1 VTRVATLSV
10 CSLTIAIL
18 IMSGFSLPLLAQ
30 SGSIRLE
37 GTVWDP
43 TGTSLEGALLSAV
56 EESTN
61 RKADAVSDADGHY
74 VFLSLQPGIYT
85 VTVKSKGYK
94 DVIHRNIH
102 LFQASSVSED
112 FSFEVS
118 AIDKEITPAELTRVN
133 DSATTGSLSAKEIG
147 ALPILNRDPLSL
159 LIYQPGVQ
167 VNPDARGY
175 STVNGTR
182 PAMNNIGLDGISTLD
197 PVQPHLDSSIVVIS
211 PEAVSDIQI
220 LTTGAK
226 AEYGRS
232 GGAQIMATSR
242 MGTNSWSGEVYD
254 YFKNKSLDA
263 NDFFNNASGIPK
275 PTFTRNIYGASLSGP
290 AFGKDT
296 RLFLNFE
303 GNHTNQQITR
313 NRLVLTDEAK
323 SGLFRWY
330 APGVTPDTEADN
342 YSSFDIIAN
351 DPRHL
356 GIDPTIAAILA
367 KLPASNNNDI
377 GDGLNTA
384 GFKFNNPADLN
395 REGVNLRL
403 DRSSDSAHQFFLRF
417 NYDRINGTDTGNGAD
432 APFPGQ
438 SSGTVEGNNWGFTFG
453 YDWAL
458 SPKTINELRG
468 GYLHPEIKL
477 NRPARLTTPMLLA
490 NSWTN
495 PTFTGS
501 PYSFNSPV
509 LEISDYL
516 SQSKGVHT
524 LKYGISFR
532 RTQQNTVDFNGV
544 YPNVTFGQSDGNTPS
559 LGPTGVTVISSAD
572 RATFENLYND
582 LLGRIESVSQTF
594 NSNLSSVLPA
604 GTAKTRG
611 YNFTEFSGFIQD
623 DWRIRPTFTLNLGLR
638 YEFADTPKERNG
650 YQAVLDQ
657 APEVSSSANISNFT
671 LHPCNCWYTRNL
683 KDFAPRAGFA
693 WDVFA
698 TGTMVIR
705 GAYGIYYDRLFGA
718 ITNYV
723 DANSYGFSQIQ
734 SVYPNVAGGDLR
746 LSDGIP
752 LPSQPS
758 ALPLQPP
765 VTRSSSI
772 AILDHNLRTPR
783 IAQYNLTIEKRI
795 WGAILEAGFVGSR
808 GTRLFQY
815 LNLNQT
821 KTDGAFLQAFK
832 ELQAYRFSGTPVPSS
847 NTLLQIFGT
856 PLAAFNALGGS
867 NIDSGQ
873 AGIAAD
879 TLDRSYYALYPNAG
893 VSDYYIRN
901 FPQFDQFIYGT
912 NSAKS
917 WYNSLQLGLRK
928 SSTNYS
934 FRAYYTWS
942 KSLDTIS
949 SEGVSFVSPSDSM
962 HPSEDKAPSDFD
974 RTHVFNLAWDYALP
988 FGRSRSTDSDR
999 PRWVDAMFGGWNIGI
1014 LYLRESGK
1022 RFSVNSGLQNRYAGV
1037 SSLANY
1043 SGDPNIGTIYN
1054 NFGTIYYI
1062 SPDNASLFSYPTA
1075 GEASTSGRNSFVGPK
1090 FINLD
1095 ILLQK
1100 KFFIGESKALQFRIE
1115 AYNITNSAHFSVPD
1129 TNLYSPNFGIVTS
1142 TQGSPRRIQVALR
1155 LQF

>member
-1 VTRVATLSV
+1 
-10 CSLTIAIL
+10 
-18 IMSGFSLPLLAQ
+18 M
-30 SGSIRLE
+30 
-37 GTVWDP
+37 
-43 TGTSLEGALLSAV
+43 
-56 EESTN
+56 
-61 RKADAVSDADGHY
+61 SDADGHY
-74 VFLSLQPGIYT
+74 VFLALQPGIYT
-85 VTVKSKGYK
+85 VTVKSKGFK

-118 AIDKEITPAELTRVN
+118 AIDKESTQAERTRIN
-133 DSATTGSLSAKEIG
+133 DSATTGSLSAKEMG

-159 LIYQPGVQ
+159 LIYQPGVL
-167 VNPDARGY
+167 VNPDAPGY
-175 STVNGTR
+175 SSVNGTR
-182 PAMNNIGLDGISTLD
+182 PAMNNIGLDGVSVTD
-197 PVQPHLDSSIVVIS
+197 PVQPHLDSSLVAIN

-220 LTTGAK
+220 LTTDAK
-226 AEYGRS
+226 AEYGHS
-232 GGAQIMATSR
+232 GGAQIMVTSK
-242 MGTNSWSGEVYD
+242 MGTSSWSGEVYD
-254 YFKNKSLDA
+254 FFRNKSLDA
-263 NDFFNNASGIPK
+263 NDFFNNAYGISK
-275 PTFTRNIYGASLSGP
+275 PNFTRNIYGGSLSGP
-290 AFGKDT
+290 ALGKNT
-296 RLFLNFE
+296 HLFLNFE
-303 GNHTNQQITR
+303 GNHTDQQITR

-323 SGLFRWY
+323 GGLFRWY
-330 APGVTPDTEADN
+330 APGITPGTDN

-356 GIDPTIAAILA
+356 GIDPAIAAILA

-384 GFKFNNPADLN
+384 GFKFNNPAHLN
-395 REGVNLRL
+395 REGINLRL
-403 DRSSDSAHQFFLRF
+403 DHSSGSAHQFFLRF
-417 NYDRINGTDTGNGAD
+417 NYDRVDGTDLGSNAD
-432 APFPGQ
+432 APFPGE

-458 SPKTINELRG
+458 SPRTINELRA
-468 GYLHPEIKL
+468 GYLRPEIAL

-490 NSWTN
+490 NSWTD
-495 PTFTGS
+495 PTYTGFPRS
-501 PYSFNSPV
+501 SNSPV

-516 SQSKGVHT
+516 SQSKGTHT
-524 LKYGISFR
+524 LKYGFSFR
-532 RTQQNTVDFNGV
+532 RTELNSVDFNGV
-544 YPNVTFGQSDGNTPS
+544 YPDVTFGRSDGNAPS
-559 LGPTGVTVISSAD
+559 LGPTGVTVISSVD
-572 RATFENLYND
+572 RAAFENLYND

-594 NSNLSSVLPA
+594 NSNLSSVFPA

-611 YNFTEFSGFIQD
+611 FNITEFSGFIQD

-638 YEFADTPKERNG
+638 YEFAEAPKERNG
-650 YQAVLDQ
+650 YQAVLNQ
-657 APEVSSSANISNFT
+657 ASQISTSANISDFT
-671 LHPCNCWYTRNL
+671 LRSCNCWYANNL

-693 WDVFA
+693 WDVFS

-705 GAYGIYYDRLFGA
+705 GAYGLYYDRLIGA
-718 ITNYV
+718 VTNYI
-723 DANSYGFSQIQ
+723 DEKSYGFSQIQ
-734 SVYPNVAGGDLR
+734 SVYPNSAGGDLR

-758 ALPLQPP
+758 ALSLQPP
-765 VTRSSSI
+765 LTRSSSI
-772 AILDHNLRTPR
+772 AILDPNLRTPR
-783 IAQYNLTIEKRI
+783 IEQVNFTIEKRI
-795 WGAILEAGFVGSR
+795 WGAILEAGFVGTR

-832 ELQAYRFSGTPVPSS
+832 ELQAYRFNGTPIPSS
-847 NTLLQIFGT
+847 NTLLQLFGT
-856 PLAAFNALGGS
+856 PLAALNALGGS
-867 NIDSGQ
+867 TIDSGQ

-879 TLDRSYYALYPNAG
+879 TLDRNYYAKYANAG

-917 WYNSLQLGLRK
+917 WYSALQLGLRK
-928 SSTNYS
+928 SGRNSS

-949 SEGVSFVSPSDSM
+949 AEGLSFVSPADSM
-962 HPSEDKAPSDFD
+962 NPNKDKAPSDFD
-974 RTHVFNLAWDYALP
+974 RTHVFNLAWEYALP
-988 FGRSRSTDSDR
+988 FGRSRSNDSDR
-999 PRWVDAMFGGWNIGI
+999 PKWVDAAFGGWNLGV
-1014 LYLRESGK
+1014 LYLRESGA

-1037 SSLANY
+1037 SSLANF
-1043 SGDPNIGTIYN
+1043 SGNRNIGSIYN

-1062 SPDNASLFSYPTA
+1062 SPDNAGLFSYPKA

-1095 ILLQK
+1095 LLLQK
-1100 KFFIGESKALQFRIE
+1100 KFFLGESKTLQFRIE
-1115 AYNITNSAHFSVPD
+1115 AYNITNSTHFSIPD

-1142 TQGSPRRIQVALR
+1142 TQGSPRKMQVALR